1 MLFQKMKTISVLQFF
16 VFGGS
21 CFIPIDSGKGLYDMW
36 TVSSMHNIKLIW
48 KVLFYKINFG
58 KGLSSL

>member
-48 KVLFYKINFG
+48 KGHFL
-58 KGLSSL
+58 